1 MSDAIEI
8 RAGRRTVELKR
19 PDKTLFPAAPH
30 TRGAAAG
37 GAAITKRDVAEY
49 YLAVAPA
56 MVPHVRDRPL
66 NLDRYPDGI
75 GKRGLFTQ
83 AAPGHFPAWI
93 PRATVA
99 KKGGTVPHAVVNE
112 PATLVYLA
120 GQAAIALH
128 AWTSRADMLDRP
140 DRLIIDFDPQ
150 VEDVSAIRRAALQA
164 GELYRACG
172 LEPFAMVTGSR
183 GIHVVAP
190 LKRTSVYEQVN
201 AVARAMARRLAG
213 EHPDELT
220 TEFRIANRGDR
231 IYVDAG
237 RARYG
242 HTGVAPYSLR
252 ARPGAPVAM
261 PIRWEELEDEA
272 LRPDGFTLRDV
283 PARLEREGDAW
294 KDIAR
299 SARGLG
305 EARRALR
312 VR

>member
-1 MSDAIEI
+1 MTVKL
-8 RAGRRTVELKR
+8 RAGRRRIEVKR
-19 PDKTLFPAAPH
+19 PDKELFP
-30 TRGAAAG
+30 G
-37 GAAITKRDVAEY
+37 ITKRDVAEY

-83 AAPGHFPAWI
+83 AAPTYFPDWI
-93 PRATVA
+93 ARATVP
-99 KKGGTVPHAVVNE
+99 KKGGTVTHAVANDA
-112 PATLVYLA
+112 ATLVYLA

-128 AWTSRADMLDRP
+128 AWTSRVDMLDRP
-140 DRLIIDFDPQ
+140 DRLVIDFDPQ
-150 VEDVSAIRRAALQA
+150 VEDFAAIRRAAKQA

-172 LEPFAMVTGSR
+172 LTPFAMVTGSR

-190 LKRTSVYEQVN
+190 LRRTSTHPQVSE
-201 AVARAMARRLAG
+201 VARAMARRLAD
-213 EHPDELT
+213 EHPDALT

-252 ARPGAPVAM
+252 AKPGAPVAQ
-261 PIRWEELEDEA
+261 PIRWEELDDEA
-272 LRPDGFTLRDV
+272 LTADRFTLRTV
-283 PARLEREGDAW
+283 PERLERGGDPWA
-294 KDIAR
+294 DIAK

-305 EARRALR
+305 EARRVLGL
-312 VR
+312 

>member
-1 MSDAIEI
+1 VSDSIEI

-19 PDKTLFPAAPH
+19 PDKELFE
-30 TRGAAAG
+30 G
-37 GAAITKRDVAEY
+37 ITKRDVAEY

-56 MVPHVRDRPL
+56 MVPHVRDRPM
-66 NLDRYPDGI
+66 NLDRYPDGVS
-75 GKRGLFTQ
+75 KRGLFTQ
-83 AAPGHFPAWI
+83 AAPAHFPDWI
-93 PRATVA
+93 PRATVE
-99 KKGGTVPHAVVNE
+99 KKGGTVPHVVVNE
-112 PATLVYLA
+112 PAALVYLA

-128 AWTSRADMLDRP
+128 TWTSRADKIDRP

-150 VEDVSAIRRAALQA
+150 VEDFTAIRRAALHA
-164 GELYRACG
+164 GELYRECG

-190 LKRTSVYEQVN
+190 LKRTGTFEQVN
-201 AVARAMARRLAG
+201 AVARAMAARLASD
-213 EHPDELT
+213 HPDELT

-252 ARPGAPVAM
+252 AKPNAPAAA
-261 PIRWEELEDEA
+261 PLQWEELEDAA
-272 LRPDGFTLRDV
+272 LRPDSFTLRTL
-283 PARLEREGDAW
+283 PKRLERGGDPWA
-294 KDIAR
+294 DIAK

-305 EARRALR
+305 DARKVLGL
-312 VR
+312 

>member
-1 MSDAIEI
+1 MSDAIDI

-19 PDKTLFPAAPH
+19 PGKELFE
-30 TRGAAAG
+30 G
-37 GAAITKRDVAEY
+37 ITKRDVAEY
-49 YLAVAPA
+49 YLAVAPV
-56 MVPHVRDRPL
+56 MIPHVRDRPL

-83 AAPGHFPAWI
+83 AAPEHFPDFVA
-93 PRATVA
+93 RATVD
-99 KKGGTVPHAVVNE
+99 KKGGTVTHAVANDA
-112 PATLVYLA
+112 ATLVYLA

-128 AWTSRADMLDRP
+128 AWTSRSGMLDRP

-150 VEDVSAIRRAALQA
+150 VEDFAAIRRAAKQA
-164 GELYRACG
+164 GDLYRACG
-172 LEPFAMVTGSR
+172 LRPFAMLTGSR

-190 LKRTSVYEQVN
+190 LRRTSTFEQVN
-201 AVARAMARRLAG
+201 EVARAMAARLAE

-252 ARPGAPVAM
+252 AKPGAPAAA
-261 PIRWEELEDEA
+261 PIRWEQLDDED
-272 LRPDGFTLRDV
+272 LRADSFTLRTL
-283 PARLEREGDAW
+283 PERLDRVGDPWA
-294 KDIAR
+294 DIGK
-299 SARGLG
+299 SARGLTD
-305 EARRALR
+305 ARRELGLG
-312 VR
+312 

>member
-1 MSDAIEI
+1 MIP
-8 RAGRRTVELKR
+8 L
-19 PDKTLFPAAPH
+19 
-30 TRGAAAG
+30 
-37 GAAITKRDVAEY
+37 
-49 YLAVAPA
+49 
-56 MVPHVRDRPL
+56 VRDRPL

-83 AAPGHFPAWI
+83 AAPDHFPDFVA
-93 PRATVA
+93 RATVE
-99 KKGGTVPHAVVNE
+99 KKGGTVTHAMANDA
-112 PATLVYLA
+112 ATLVFLA

-128 AWTSRADMLDRP
+128 AWTSRADRLDRP

-150 VEDVSAIRRAALQA
+150 VEDFAAIRRAALAA
-164 GELYRACG
+164 GDLYRECG

-190 LKRTSVYEQVN
+190 LRRTSTHQQVN
-201 AVARAMARRLAG
+201 EVARAMAARLAAA
-213 EHPDELT
+213 HPDALT

-252 ARPGAPVAM
+252 AKPGAPVAT
-261 PIRWEELEDEA
+261 PLRWEELSDPD
-272 LRPDGFTLRDV
+272 LRANAFDLRAV
-283 PARLEREGDAW
+283 PARLAASGCPWAS
-294 KDIAR
+294 ISA

-305 EARRALR
+305 AARRVLGL
-312 VR
+312 